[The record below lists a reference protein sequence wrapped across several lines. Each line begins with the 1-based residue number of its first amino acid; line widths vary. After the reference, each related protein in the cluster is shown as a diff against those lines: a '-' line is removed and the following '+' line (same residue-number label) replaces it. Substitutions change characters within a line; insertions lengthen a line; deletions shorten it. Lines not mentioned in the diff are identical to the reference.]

1 MTHLNRSVVLVSL
14 VVVLSLCLVPTA
26 SAEIGEVDGY
36 SHDDRLDINTS
47 DGLSDDEA
55 EALVSR
61 SMARVE
67 YIRGVEFNS
76 EIPVRSISR
85 SEYRDRMSEREK
97 GSNSNSN
104 RNSTL
109 SDWNNQVWEALFIVG
124 ENDDVTDEI
133 HDVINSN
140 VIGYYSPEND
150 TVFLVSGA
158 SKIDGSTLVHEL
170 VHALQDQR
178 GKLEEFRNTS
188 RLTQDQQLASD
199 AVIEGEANYIMYRY
213 EERCGDGW
221 NCLEGG
227 SSSTSGSGSDVNLG
241 VLMTMYEPY
250 SDDPGYVASLVEDRD
265 RNGYRWSR
273 LEERY
278 DDPPET
284 TEEVIHLHLGGSDDV
299 PEIEFNDTS
308 SRNWSLYEHGYDT
321 VGEASIHNMFWYQSY
336 KYGVEATN
344 TSDFRQPSRK
354 YGIYRYVSRASAG
367 WGNDRVYPYKTDGG
381 GNGYVWKTVWDSE
394 SDADEFYDAYTEV
407 LEGHGAERHGEAW
420 VIPDGEFADA
430 FHVTKD
436 GKTVKIVNAPDVESL
451 SQIDATITTG
461 TSDSESESVSVG
473 SDPDSGS
480 GSGSDVSETVTNPIS
495 GVFPSDTTALTVSL
509 VVFVAFIAVA
519 SLTALRR

>member
-1 MTHLNRSVVLVSL
+1 MVLARRSRLVLLISVA
-14 VVVLSLCLVPTA
+14 LCLVSVSGPA

-47 DGLSDDEA
+47 DGLSDNEA

-85 SEYRDRMSEREK
+85 SEYHDRMSERERR
-97 GSNSNSN
+97 SNSN
-104 RNSTL
+104 RNSSL

-124 ENDDVTDEI
+124 ENDDITDEI
-133 HDVINSN
+133 HGVINSN

-158 SKIDGSTLVHEL
+158 SKIDESTLVHEL

-188 RLTQDQQLASD
+188 LLTQDQQLASD
-199 AVIEGEANYIMYRY
+199 AVVEGEANYIMYRY

-221 NCLEGG
+221 DCLEGG

-250 SDDPGYVASLVEDRD
+250 SDGPGYVASLVEDRD
-265 RNGYRWSR
+265 GYRWSR

-284 TEEVIHLHLGGSDDV
+284 TEEVIHLGGSGDV

-321 VGEASIHNMFWYQSY
+321 VGEASVFTMFWYQSY
-336 KYGVEATN
+336 RYGIDATN
-344 TSDFRQPSRK
+344 TSDFRQPSRR

-381 GNGYVWKTVWDSE
+381 GNGYVWKTVWDSK

-436 GKTVKIVNAPDVESL
+436 GKTVKIVNAPDIESL
-451 SQIDATITTG
+451 SGIDQSIER
-461 TSDSESESVSVG
+461 SEPVRGVSVG
-473 SDPDSGS
+473 FGTPERIA
-480 GSGSDVSETVTNPIS
+480 V
-495 GVFPSDTTALTVSL
+495 GVF
-509 VVFVAFIAVA
+509 VVFVALLSAA
-519 SLTALRR
+519 AYLGRD